1 MLISMIIIGIIPIK
15 IIITIIRVMEWL
27 LISMI
32 IIAIIPIKI
41 ITNLRVMEWLRHVDL
56 SEYAPNLRGSGVH
69 GALLVFEARWQKY
82 EHIITLIQ
90 LLIRFT
96 AELLASLL
104 SIPTSKSLLRRH
116 LSIHVKALLGPD
128 AIQVMQLNL
137 KTVFPIFQTMKFC
150 LKF

>member
-69 GALLVFEARWQKY
+69 GALLVFEARWHKY
-82 EHIITLIQ
+82 ENIITLIP
-90 LLIRFT
+90 
-96 AELLASLL
+96 E
-104 SIPTSKSLLRRH
+104 
-116 LSIHVKALLGPD
+116 
-128 AIQVMQLNL
+128 
-137 KTVFPIFQTMKFC
+137 IFIINF
-150 LKF
+150 

>member
-15 IIITIIRVMEWL
+15 MIITIIRVMEWL

-69 GALLVFEARWQKY
+69 GALLIFEDWS
-82 EHIITLIQ
+82 
-90 LLIRFT
+90 T
-96 AELLASLL
+96 AHTRNSAEREGAFANLDFSRVTG
-104 SIPTSKSLLRRH
+104 TSSAAP
-116 LSIHVKALLGPD
+116 SAAATG
-128 AIQVMQLNL
+128 AEQ
-137 KTVFPIFQTMKFC
+137 
-150 LKF
+150 